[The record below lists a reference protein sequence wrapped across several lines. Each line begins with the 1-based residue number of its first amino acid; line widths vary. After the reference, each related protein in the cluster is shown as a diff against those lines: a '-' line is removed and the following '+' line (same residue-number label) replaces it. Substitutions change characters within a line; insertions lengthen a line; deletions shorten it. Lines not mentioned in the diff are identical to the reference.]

1 MRKSLIFALLVLC
14 FLYSCSAISDLP
26 DNMRTDNWTIFRGSP
41 SLSGNSECSVPTVP
55 QLQWSKTVQTRTVA
69 SPIVCDGVVYT
80 IDRKGRLR
88 SFSAEGDSTLIFDF
102 NTPIE
107 ASFIVSDSVLYVGRI
122 DGFVNALSLKDRK
135 LLWDFETLGQISGS
149 PNLIKLTINNEQLT
163 INMPF
168 ALTSNPSTLTSNPST
183 LTPNPSTLTSPP
195 TQGDSGG
202 LLNILIGSYD
212 GSMYVLDAK
221 SGKMQNRHA
230 TGYYINGTAAVW
242 RNYMVFGGCDTWL
255 RMVDCSTGL
264 CTDSLQLDTYLP
276 ASPAIL
282 GDIAYEADYNGNIY
296 EIKLKD
302 GGFASHRK
310 LVEVNKEGE
319 DDASGLVS
327 MPTAARDGV
336 LAFTGERYISCFERS
351 DGKLRWRKLLRGI
364 TGESSPIVCDD
375 KVIVCTKDG
384 HISLFDISDGKELW
398 HYDSGEPII
407 ASPAV
412 IPGCFYILTSRGT
425 IMKFQ

>member
-1 MRKSLIFALLVLC
+1 VI
-14 FLYSCSAISDLP
+14 
-26 DNMRTDNWTIFRGSP
+26 
-41 SLSGNSECSVPTVP
+41 
-55 QLQWSKTVQTRTVA
+55 
-69 SPIVCDGVVYT
+69 YT

-149 PNLIKLTINNEQLT
+149 PNLISRPLPPPSPVGREPEGDVSIPTQENRVKSKVEDGKRGQETLNST
-163 INMPF
+163 
-168 ALTSNPSTLTSNPST
+168 PSTLN
-183 LTPNPSTLTSPP
+183 SPP

-202 LLNILIGSYD
+202 GLNILIGSYD

-296 EIKLKD
+296 EIRLKD
-302 GGFASHRK
+302 GRFASHRK

-327 MPTAARDGV
+327 MPTAARDAV
-336 LAFTGERYISCFERS
+336 LAFTGERYISCFERF

-398 HYDSGEPII
+398 HYDSGEQII